1 MLRLNRQRAAQ
12 ILVIDDREVRRFVWE
27 SGILGFD
34 RAYSHDEP
42 GLDEYKADMPLFDQ
56 LPVIIVTDFVEE
68 NFRNENIVHVN
79 RYDRSAILQRR
90 LHYIYRHTPFRS
102 ARITGRES
110 QGRRDD
116 NILFSAITKP
126 ELIQPWIDTLV
137 ATGMYVQSI
146 TSTAYLLEDY
156 VRHSNQDSK
165 GDLLIINIDRGQ
177 KLRQTFLRNGR
188 VVFSRSTLFSG
199 NDNDTISQDIYTESQ
214 RIRRYLER
222 IHLLSHESV
231 LQVRV
236 YSLRDTQSLRFNPAL
251 QDPIRFQVIN
261 CAEQIATER
270 VALGEHKPG
279 SMILFLLETLRKQP
293 IANIY
298 APFATRRY
306 HHLRTIA
313 RGCFAASF
321 LIIVSTLFLKLPA
334 LMDIID
340 NRQQLDTFQAQAN
353 PVNARY
359 RALRAALPEMPL
371 PPREMGLI
379 VQRAEQIDASA
390 APSGAVL
397 SQISAAIEGAAQLHL
412 TSIEWHLLSAQQN
425 AALLT
430 ARYGVT
436 PDAAEPSLTQV
447 LINGFAAAAG
457 NYRTAQNQVLS
468 FINQLDDIP
477 GASVTPLQMP
487 TDARSDTRVTTTVN
501 DRQVSAPFSLRLTLE
516 GPAG

>member
-27 SGILGFD
+27 SGMLSFD
-34 RAYSHDEP
+34 RTYSHDEP

-56 LPVIIVTDFVEE
+56 LPVIIVTDFIEE
-68 NFRNENIVHVN
+68 NFRSESIVHVN

-90 LHYIYRHTPFRS
+90 LDYIYRHTPFRS

-116 NILFSAITKP
+116 NILLSAITKP
-126 ELIQPWIDTLV
+126 ELIQPWLDTLV
-137 ATGMYVQSI
+137 ASGMHIQSI
-146 TSTAYLLEDY
+146 TSTAYLLEAY
-156 VRHSNQDSK
+156 VRHSNQDTK

-199 NDNDTISQDIYTESQ
+199 NDNDTLSQDIYTESQ

-231 LQVRV
+231 LQVSV
-236 YSLRDTQSLRFNPAL
+236 YSLRDAQALRFNPAL
-251 QDPIRFQVIN
+251 QDLIRFQVIN

-270 VALGEHKPG
+270 VQLGEHKPG
-279 SMILFLLETLRKQP
+279 SLVLFLMETLRKQP

-298 APFATRRY
+298 APFETRRY

-313 RGCFAASF
+313 HGCLAASF
-321 LIIVSTLFLKLPA
+321 LIIVSTLFLKLPV
-334 LMDIID
+334 LTDIVD
-340 NRQQLDTFQAQAN
+340 NHQQLGTFRTQAN
-353 PVNARY
+353 PINARY
-359 RALRAALPEMPL
+359 RALRAALPETPL

-379 VQRAEQIDASA
+379 VQRVEQIDASA
-390 APSGAVL
+390 APSWAVL
-397 SQISAAIEGAAQLHL
+397 SKISAAIEGADHLQL
-412 TSIEWHLLSAQQN
+412 TSIEWHRLPAQHDT
-425 AALLT
+425 AALT
-430 ARYGVT
+430 ARYAAM
-436 PDAAEPSLTQV
+436 PDAADPSLTQV
-447 LINGFAAAAG
+447 LVNGFAAAAG

-468 FINQLDDIP
+468 FINQLDNMP
-477 GASVTPLQMP
+477 GANVTPLQMP
-487 TDARSDTRVTTTVN
+487 TDVRSDTRVTTTVN

-516 GPAG
+516 VPAG